1 MIVLES
7 RGTLRR
13 FLLCRYGG
21 AAWCVGQTEQA
32 QAVVHCFGGS
42 VGGSVEPQTVPK
54 EPTQQ
59 SLEMQ
64 LGQDHDS

>member
-42 VGGSVEPQTVPK
+42 VGGSVESTDDTK
-54 EPTQQ
+54 GAHTTK
-59 SLEMQ
+59 
-64 LGQDHDS
+64 LGDAARARP